1 MTLPAKPTE
10 PTADDPLCV
19 AQRHGATCLL
29 WLNLPAKRNALSPAL
44 REALHQELLT
54 ALADDDIRAIVI
66 AGVQGC
72 FSAGGD
78 ISTMKGIT
86 SVAGRERMQR
96 AGALMQTI
104 LDCPKPIVAA
114 VEGWSVGAGL
124 SLSAACDITISGAGA
139 RYSLPFG
146 KLGLIP
152 DLASL
157 YTLPARIGMG
167 RTKWLAYTRR
177 VIDAPKAL
185 DWGLVEDV
193 VETGTAVQH
202 ALGLAQEI
210 AQGAPLTNAYTK
222 QMLARLP
229 LPLPEFLAAERD
241 TQAILYTSEDFAEG
255 YAAFFDKRPPEFTG
269 K

>member
-44 REALHQELLT
+44 REALHQELLA

-86 SVAGRERMQR
+86 SVAGRDRMQR

-104 LDCPKPIVAA
+104 LDCHKPIVAA

-177 VIDAPKAL
+177 VIDAQKAL
-185 DWGLVEDV
+185 DWGLVEEV
-193 VETGTAVQH
+193 VGTGTAVQH
-202 ALGLAQEI
+202 ALSLAEEI

-255 YAAFFDKRPPEFTG
+255 FAAFFDKRPPEFIG